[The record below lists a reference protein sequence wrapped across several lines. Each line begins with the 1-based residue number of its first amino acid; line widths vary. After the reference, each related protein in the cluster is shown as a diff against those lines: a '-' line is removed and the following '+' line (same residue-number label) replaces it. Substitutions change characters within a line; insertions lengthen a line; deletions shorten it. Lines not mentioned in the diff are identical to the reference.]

1 VIPMEY
7 SASHLRLA
15 VLRAVLCHMLYA
27 PCKTRYSTSPDNC
40 CTHHILLYVQVTAAA
55 KANQTAAKGTKSI
68 QSFFG
73 GKK

>member
-7 SASHLRLA
+7 SASHLHLA
-15 VLRAVLCHMLYA
+15 VLRAFLCHILYA
-27 PCKTRYSTSPDNC
+27 PCQTIVALTIFFC
-40 CTHHILLYVQVTAAA
+40 VQVTAAA

>member
-1 VIPMEY
+1 MPPH
-7 SASHLRLA
+7 SHI
-15 VLRAVLCHMLYA
+15 VLC
-27 PCKTRYSTSPDNC
+27 
-40 CTHHILLYVQVTAAA
+40 VQVTAAA